1 MVFRTLKCCSMC
13 AVAAKK
19 GGKTL
24 ERESQA
30 HQINGIH

>member
-1 MVFRTLKCCSMC
+1 MC

-30 HQINGIH
+30 HHSDQWNSLA